1 MHDIVTNF
9 IGFLIALG
17 ILIFIHESGHFF
29 AAKLFRVRVLVFSL
43 GFGKRLFGFRRG
55 DTDYRVSVFPLGG
68 YVRMAGDVPRATA
81 TPQGGAFINPPS
93 EDEAT
98 GDPDEFLSKP
108 KWQRFLILL
117 AGPAMNLL
125 IAIAI
130 IAGIS
135 MHGTEELIA
144 RPVIGEVFPGKPA
157 AKAGL
162 QVRDQIIAVN
172 GEPITDFDDLRLA
185 ITLHANTPLRV
196 DYLRNGV
203 KQTTTMT
210 PVREETDYGP
220 VGRAGIGPFI
230 DPIIGSVP
238 PNTAAAK
245 AGVHSG
251 DRIVGLNGH
260 PVIQFT
266 DLTDALTKGTKL
278 DLDLQRG
285 GQLVHASLPA
295 AAMDPRD
302 PSRGL
307 LPQSRIRK
315 LGFFPAIKDSVEQ
328 NWKML
333 KYAGVAI
340 ARIFRGEGSVKEL
353 SGPVSIARIS
363 GDMYRRGMLTFIA
376 LVAMISLQL
385 GVMNLLPIPVLDG
398 GHIFILLI
406 EGAARRDLSITVKER
421 IQQLGFA
428 VLAALMIV
436 VIYNDVVSNVIR
448 ARTG

>member
-1 MHDIVTNF
+1 MANIPTNIFAF
-9 IGFLIALG
+9 IIGLGFLIFA
-17 ILIFIHESGHFF
+17 HEAGHFIV
-29 AAKLFRVRVLVFSL
+29 AKLFKVRVLVFSL

-68 YVRMAGDVPRATA
+68 YVRMAGDSP
-81 TPQGGAFINPPS
+81 
-93 EDEAT
+93 DENRP
-98 GDPDEFLSKP
+98 GDPHEFLSKP

-117 AGPAMNLL
+117 AGPGMNLL
-125 IAIAI
+125 IAIGVM
-130 IAGIS
+130 AGIS
-135 MHGTEELIA
+135 MHGTEEAVIK
-144 RPVIGEVFPGKPA
+144 PVIGEVMAGKPA

-162 QVRDQIIAVN
+162 QVRDVITAVN
-172 GEPITDFDDLRLA
+172 GEPINEFEDLRLA

-203 KQTTTMT
+203 RQTTTMT
-210 PVREETDYGP
+210 PAREETDYGP
-220 VGRAGIGPFI
+220 VGRAGIGPWVE
-230 DPIIGSVP
+230 PIVGRVL
-238 PNTAAAK
+238 PNSPAAK
-245 AGVHSG
+245 AGVKTG
-251 DRIVGLNGH
+251 DRITAVNGH
-260 PVIQFT
+260 PVQQLFDINDVVLASDKKPVT
-266 DLTDALTKGTKL
+266 L
-278 DLDLQRG
+278 DLAGPRQVILQ
-285 GQLVHASLPA
+285 A
-295 AAMDPRD
+295 AAFNQDDPY
-302 PSRGL
+302 RGI
-307 LPQSRIRK
+307 LPRSIVRK
-315 LGFFPAIKDSVEQ
+315 LSFVPAVRDSVEQ

-333 KYAGVAI
+333 KYAGAAI
-340 ARIFRGEGSVKEL
+340 ARIFRSEGSVKEL

-363 GDMYRRGMLTFIA
+363 GDMFRRGVVPFIA

-406 EGAARRDLSITVKER
+406 EGAVRRDLSMAVKER